1 MSGLVNALVIVVI
14 AAIVI
19 ARQFRARAINTDRR
33 WWLLPAI
40 LAFMALRGPGILDD
54 HHRVGSAALL
64 AAEVLVGLAIG
75 AGWAWTSRLWTA
87 EDGVVWTRSTKASG
101 LVWVVGIALRVGL
114 FGLGRGFGIHQDS
127 SALML
132 GLAATLLVRT
142 GVLTWRARSLGS
154 ATVPPGVM
162 TAPADATTGPTG
174 SASGG
179 PGSAEG
185 SLPAYGDGTPPAWK
199 ERV

>member
-14 AAIVI
+14 AAMVI
-19 ARQFRARAINTDRR
+19 ARQFRARAIDTDRR

-54 HHRVGSAALL
+54 HHRIGSAVLL

-87 EDGVVWTRSTKASG
+87 EDGVVWTKSTKASG

-142 GVLTWRARSLGS
+142 GVLTWRAQSLGT
-154 ATVPPGVM
+154 ATVPAGATPGS
-162 TAPADATTGPTG
+162 AG

-179 PGSAEG
+179 TGAAEG
-185 SLPAYGDGTPPAWK
+185 SFPAYGDGTPPAWK

>member
-1 MSGLVNALVIVVI
+1 MSGLVDALVIVVI

-19 ARQFRARAINTDRR
+19 TRQFRARAVDTDRR

-64 AAEVLVGLAIG
+64 AVEIVIGLAIG
-75 AGWAWTSRLWTA
+75 AGWAWTSQLWRA
-87 EDGVVWTRSTKASG
+87 EDGVVWTKSTKASG
-101 LVWVVGIALRVGL
+101 LVWVVGIALRGGL
-114 FGLGRGFGIHQDS
+114 FALGRGFGVHQDS

-142 GVLTWRARSLGS
+142 GVVIWRARSLDS
-154 ATVPPGVM
+154 ATVSPGS
-162 TAPADATTGPTG
+162 APGSPGSTTGPSPT
-174 SASGG
+174 
-179 PGSAEG
+179 
-185 SLPAYGDGTPPAWK
+185 YGDGTRPAWK

>member
-154 ATVPPGVM
+154 ATVTPGVM
-162 TAPADATTGPTG
+162 TTPAGATTGSAG